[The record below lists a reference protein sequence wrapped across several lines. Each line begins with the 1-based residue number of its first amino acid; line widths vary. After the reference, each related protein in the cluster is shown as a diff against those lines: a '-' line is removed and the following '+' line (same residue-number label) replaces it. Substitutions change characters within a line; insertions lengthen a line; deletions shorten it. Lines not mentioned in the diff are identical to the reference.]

1 MSIETEELRAA
12 STGTATCR
20 AHGHR
25 LGLLGREP
33 VVGSDGPLYCRECA
47 EFYYRRKLFSDLEGR
62 VVDIACGPGDNFRY
76 MSESADIVA
85 VDISPDVLDW
95 AQEEAAEQD
104 MSVTFEQMDT
114 QNLAFEDD
122 SFDTVISTLSTCTF
136 PDPVKALNEMGR
148 VCHPD
153 GEVRL
158 LEHGKSTFTPYKKVQ
173 EWRRDSYVDTLG
185 CRLLED
191 PAEIVEE
198 SDLAIEVEQ
207 KWWIGT
213 LTGIIARPLED

>member
-1 MSIETEELRAA
+1 MPGKSPRSNQWPGKTAEEIRDAYNEEILEAYEEIERRWHIW
-12 STGTATCR
+12 TGR
-20 AHGHR
+20 
-25 LGLLGREP
+25 
-33 VVGSDGPLYCRECA
+33 
-47 EFYYRRKLFSDLEGR
+47 YRRKLFSELEGH
-62 VVDIACGPGDNFRY
+62 VVDVACGPGDNFRY

-85 VDISPDVLDW
+85 VDISPDVLEW
-95 AQEEAAEQD
+95 AQQEATVRD
-104 MSVTFEQMDT
+104 MSVTFKQMDA

-136 PDPVKALNEMGR
+136 PDPVQALNEMGR

-158 LEHGKSTFTPYKKVQ
+158 LEHGKSTFTPYRKVQ
-173 EWRRDSYVDTLG
+173 EWRRDSYVDNLG

-198 SDLAIEVEQ
+198 SDLTIEVEQ

-213 LTGIIARPLED
+213 LTGIVAHPSEG